1 MKKLLAIIVLSLC
14 FITTSHADDIGDFQ
28 IEGISIG
35 DSALNYFSEEEI
47 KKNIRKNSYVNSD
60 GKFYDANL
68 NNFKFFKTYKNIQ
81 VNFKKN
87 DIILLGRES
96 EGVPEKIHKEVKFRL
111 KIPINKKTRS
121 LNVATTAAMV
131 VSIALKNIKSL
142 K

>member
-1 MKKLLAIIVLSLC
+1 MKNFLSIIVLSLY
-14 FITTSHADDIGDFQ
+14 FIAPTQADDIKDFQ

-81 VNFKKN
+81 VNFKKK
-87 DIILLGRES
+87 R
-96 EGVPEKIHKEVKFRL
+96 
-111 KIPINKKTRS
+111 
-121 LNVATTAAMV
+121 
-131 VSIALKNIKSL
+131 
-142 K
+142 